1 MLRKAA
7 LLAAFLGV
15 LAGAPLAHA
24 SELVKRP
31 AVTWVR
37 GDGSFTKAS
46 RGKKQIHTIVIHA
59 TDGGSLL
66 GNVWWLSGGHSHAS
80 AHYVV
85 SRDGSIVQLVHLSD
99 IAWHAGNWRTNVHSI
114 GIEHVGETYDP
125 AGFTKA
131 EYAVLREARRL
142 ARAALRRSPSTAS
155 TSSATRRCRTRATP
169 RSSAARTTTP
179 IPART
184 GDGATTCASSV
195 SSPSPTST
203 RCTSARRRS
212 TGGDTLTGIEPWRVT
227 TKGDARRVDFL
238 VDGEVLWSDSRR
250 PFAFAA
256 GHGWNTTRIANG
268 THVLALRVTGGG
280 RTAWKRWTVRIV
292 NHDFALTTSKL
303 RPWQKVSGLLRIRAN
318 VRGAKTTG
326 IGLYVDG
333 KVISR
338 DRAAPFTLRWNSH
351 RVADGRHRITL
362 AAIALDGRVA
372 KRTLPLVVSNRV
384 HHTHARRQAETEA
397 ETEAEAQASAR
408 REGRLADRRRRLDGR
423 RRRRLA
429 RPHDRADRAAAVRR
443 RRHGAR
449 NGDAGAVEHVVG
461 HDRRRGRR
469 ARARGP
475 RAREGWTRRRV
486 GDRQRD
492 GGAASAGCGSG
503 CADALSLERE
513 HQLPQQRVQLLL
525 LRLRQRRGE
534 ERLAPALHARG
545 LVPGALAL
553 LRQLDDDAATI
564 VGIAQATD
572 VARLLE
578 PVEPARHR
586 AARELHVGRQLTGRA
601 AMVAPPEPERPQH
614 LKVGMRQAVLREGRL
629 HPALD
634 ALVDARDAVDDR
646 LDVEVDVDVVQRLQ
660 ALEQTVDVVE
670 VAVRHRA
677 HLDSKDS

>member
-31 AVTWVR
+31 AVTWIR

-99 IAWHAGNWRTNVHSI
+99 IAWHAGNWQTNVHSI

-131 EYAVLREARRL
+131 EYAASAKLVAWLVQRYDIPVDRKHIIGHSQVPDPADPALLGGSDHHTDPGPHWRWGYYLRLVRQFAFPDL
-142 ARAALRRSPSTAS
+142 YALH
-155 TSSATRRCRTRATP
+155 
-169 RSSAARTTTP
+169 
-179 IPART
+179 I
-184 GDGATTCASSV
+184 
-195 SSPSPTST
+195 
-203 RCTSARRRS
+203 RS
-212 TGGDTLTGIEPWRVT
+212 TTIEGGDTLTGIEPWQVT

-238 VDGEVLWSDSRR
+238 VDGEVLWSDARR

-351 RVADGRHRITL
+351 RVSDGRHRITL

-372 KRTLPLVVSNRV
+372 RRTLPLVVSNRAR
-384 HHTHARRQAETEA
+384 HARAVA
-397 ETEAEAQASAR
+397 KPKAEAEAEAEEARSLCPPRRSSHRPSSTAR
-408 REGRLADRRRRLDGR
+408 RS
-423 RRRRLA
+423 
-429 RPHDRADRAAAVRR
+429 
-443 RRHGAR
+443 
-449 NGDAGAVEHVVG
+449 
-461 HDRRRGRR
+461 
-469 ARARGP
+469 
-475 RAREGWTRRRV
+475 
-486 GDRQRD
+486 
-492 GGAASAGCGSG
+492 AASSTGAPTRSG
-503 CADALSLERE
+503 RSRDCSSSSTARCS
-513 HQLPQQRVQLLL
+513 
-525 LRLRQRRGE
+525 RQRRRSRG
-534 ERLAPALHARG
+534 ARRG
-545 LVPGALAL
+545 TP
-553 LRQLDDDAATI
+553 RPC
-564 VGIAQATD
+564 
-572 VARLLE
+572 R
-578 PVEPARHR
+578 PARTCS
-586 AARELHVGRQLTGRA
+586 QC
-601 AMVAPPEPERPQH
+601 
-614 LKVGMRQAVLREGRL
+614 
-629 HPALD
+629 
-634 ALVDARDAVDDR
+634 
-646 LDVEVDVDVVQRLQ
+646 
-660 ALEQTVDVVE
+660 
-670 VAVRHRA
+670 A
-677 HLDSKDS
+677 HLPRMDASPRRRPSV

>member
-99 IAWHAGNWRTNVHSI
+99 IAWHAGNWQTNVHSV
-114 GIEHVGETYDP
+114 GVEHVGETYDP
-125 AGFTKA
+125 AGFTTA
-131 EYAVLREARRL
+131 EYV
-142 ARAALRRSPSTAS
+142 
-155 TSSATRRCRTRATP
+155 SSAKLVAWLVRRYA
-169 RSSAARTTTP
+169 
-179 IPART
+179 IPVDRKHII
-184 GDGATTCASSV
+184 GHSQVPD
-195 SSPSPTST
+195 PSDPTLLGGSDHHT
-203 RCTSARRRS
+203 DPGPLWRWGYYLRLVRRYAFPDLYALHIRS
-212 TGGDTLTGIEPWRVT
+212 TTIASGDTLTGIEPWRVV

-280 RTAWKRWTVRIV
+280 RTAWKRSIVRVV

-372 KRTLPLVVSNRV
+372 RRTLPLVVSNRAHRGHAV
-384 HHTHARRQAETEA
+384 VKPKPKPRPKPKPLPAAKIVSQTVVDGSTVGGVVDWRAHTIGPIARLQFV
-397 ETEAEAQASAR
+397 
-408 REGRLADRRRRLDGR
+408 LDGTV
-423 RRRRLA
+423 LA
-429 RPHDRADRAAAVRR
+429 TATQEPWSTSWDTTAVAPGAHVLAVR
-443 RRHGAR
+443 ALAK
-449 NGDAGAVEHVVG
+449 D
-461 HDRRRGRR
+461 GR
-469 ARARGP
+469 
-475 RAREGWTRRRV
+475 V
-486 GDRQRD
+486 
-492 GGAASAGCGSG
+492 AASATVSVTV
-503 CADALSLERE
+503 E
-513 HQLPQQRVQLLL
+513 QPQPAA
-525 LRLRQRRGE
+525 
-534 ERLAPALHARG
+534 APA
-545 LVPGALAL
+545 
-553 LRQLDDDAATI
+553 
-564 VGIAQATD
+564 
-572 VARLLE
+572 
-578 PVEPARHR
+578 
-586 AARELHVGRQLTGRA
+586 
-601 AMVAPPEPERPQH
+601 APTP
-614 LKVGMRQAVLREGRL
+614 
-629 HPALD
+629 
-634 ALVDARDAVDDR
+634 
-646 LDVEVDVDVVQRLQ
+646 
-660 ALEQTVDVVE
+660 
-670 VAVRHRA
+670 
-677 HLDSKDS
+677 

>member
-31 AVTWVR
+31 AVTWIR

-46 RGKKQIHTIVIHA
+46 RGKKQIRTIVIHA
-59 TDGGSLL
+59 TDGGSLI

-99 IAWHAGNWRTNVHSI
+99 IAWHAGNWKTNVHSV

-131 EYAVLREARRL
+131 EYAASAKLVAWLVRRYDIPVD
-142 ARAALRRSPSTAS
+142 RKHIIGHSQVPDPNDPALLGGSDHHTDPGPHWRWDYYLSLVRQFAFPDLYALH
-155 TSSATRRCRTRATP
+155 
-169 RSSAARTTTP
+169 
-179 IPART
+179 I
-184 GDGATTCASSV
+184 
-195 SSPSPTST
+195 
-203 RCTSARRRS
+203 RS
-212 TGGDTLTGIEPWRVT
+212 TTIESGDTLTGIEPWRVT

-256 GHGWNTTRIANG
+256 GHGWNTTRVSNG

-338 DRAAPFTLRWNSH
+338 DRTAPFTLRWNSH

-372 KRTLPLVVSNRV
+372 RRTLPLVVSNRAV
-384 HHTHARRQAETEA
+384 HHARAVAKPRPKPKPKPKPKPLPA
-397 ETEAEAQASAR
+397 AQVVSQTVVDGTTVGGVVDWRAHTIGPIAR
-408 REGRLADRRRRLDGR
+408 LQFVVDGTVLATAMQEPWSTSWDTTAVPAGAHVLAVRALAKDGR
-423 RRRRLA
+423 
-429 RPHDRADRAAAVRR
+429 V
-443 RRHGAR
+443 
-449 NGDAGAVEHVVG
+449 
-461 HDRRRGRR
+461 
-469 ARARGP
+469 
-475 RAREGWTRRRV
+475 
-486 GDRQRD
+486 
-492 GGAASAGCGSG
+492 AASASV
-503 CADALSLERE
+503 SVTVE
-513 HQLPQQRVQLLL
+513 QPQPAA
-525 LRLRQRRGE
+525 
-534 ERLAPALHARG
+534 APA
-545 LVPGALAL
+545 
-553 LRQLDDDAATI
+553 
-564 VGIAQATD
+564 
-572 VARLLE
+572 
-578 PVEPARHR
+578 
-586 AARELHVGRQLTGRA
+586 
-601 AMVAPPEPERPQH
+601 APTP
-614 LKVGMRQAVLREGRL
+614 
-629 HPALD
+629 
-634 ALVDARDAVDDR
+634 
-646 LDVEVDVDVVQRLQ
+646 
-660 ALEQTVDVVE
+660 
-670 VAVRHRA
+670 
-677 HLDSKDS
+677 